1 MGVAEHLKTLCCLG
15 LPPESATIAVSS
27 LLHELL
33 PHGWSRIALLEPDA
47 TIGSCYPENPAAA
60 TIFRERMWRFIDD
73 PLSPASLWKSAFR
86 ANAIGWTLP
95 LQGKDW
101 LDSGW
106 YREIEA
112 PLDSCWI
119 LDAMIGD
126 TGQSFS
132 LAHLMLTR
140 PRGCRPFTL
149 DDIQRIDRLRP
160 WLAHA
165 LRPRSLADALTEDHD
180 HVGMAGAP
188 VLSGQ
193 IILTSDAKVMF
204 QTAGLEHLFRIL
216 GGERANYMQ
225 QVPLRDR
232 LPEPVLKLLHCIR
245 GAANGTSNAPP
256 RMQVSTA
263 HGVVTLEAKW
273 LVPADA
279 TPTDVAKDPKSC
291 LIAVTIELLE
301 HAIAYAAR
309 VLRENGATPAQVKV
323 GIHLALGKTKPE
335 IADELGLQLSSVAD
349 LTKKL
354 YSNLDVH
361 NSAELG
367 AKIWAGQ
374 KQDEKH
380 QSLRHFG

>member
-33 PHGWSRIALLEPDA
+33 PHGWSRIALLETDA

-73 PLSPASLWKSAFR
+73 PLSPASLWMSAFR

-140 PRGCRPFTL
+140 PRGRRPFTL
-149 DDIQRIDRLRP
+149 DDIQRLDRLRP

-165 LRPRSLADALTEDHD
+165 LRPRALADVLTEDHD
-180 HVGMAGAP
+180 YVGMAGAP

-232 LPEPVLKLLHCIR
+232 LPEPILKLLQCIR

-273 LVPADA
+273 LVSADA

-309 VLRENGATPAQVKV
+309 VLRKNGATPAQVKV

>member
-1 MGVAEHLKTLCCLG
+1 
-15 LPPESATIAVSS
+15 
-27 LLHELL
+27 
-33 PHGWSRIALLEPDA
+33 
-47 TIGSCYPENPAAA
+47 
-60 TIFRERMWRFIDD
+60 
-73 PLSPASLWKSAFR
+73 
-86 ANAIGWTLP
+86 
-95 LQGKDW
+95 
-101 LDSGW
+101 
-106 YREIEA
+106 
-112 PLDSCWI
+112 
-119 LDAMIGD
+119 
-126 TGQSFS
+126 
-132 LAHLMLTR
+132 
-140 PRGCRPFTL
+140 
-149 DDIQRIDRLRP
+149 
-160 WLAHA
+160 
-165 LRPRSLADALTEDHD
+165 
-180 HVGMAGAP
+180 MAGAP

-232 LPEPVLKLLHCIR
+232 LPEPILKLLHCIR

>member
-1 MGVAEHLKTLCCLG
+1 
-15 LPPESATIAVSS
+15 
-27 LLHELL
+27 
-33 PHGWSRIALLEPDA
+33 LEPDA

-73 PLSPASLWKSAFR
+73 PLSPASLWMSAFR

-140 PRGCRPFTL
+140 PRGSRPFTL
-149 DDIQRIDRLRP
+149 DDIQRLDRLRP

-165 LRPRSLADALTEDHD
+165 LRPRALAKALTEDHD

-193 IILTSDAKVMF
+193 IIVTSDAKVMF

-232 LPEPVLKLLHCIR
+232 LPEPILKLLHCIR

-380 QSLRHFG
+380 QSLRHIG

>member
-33 PHGWSRIALLEPDA
+33 PHGWSRIALLETDA

-73 PLSPASLWKSAFR
+73 PLSPASLWMSAFR

-140 PRGCRPFTL
+140 PRGSRPFTL
-149 DDIQRIDRLRP
+149 DDIQRLDRLRP

-165 LRPRSLADALTEDHD
+165 LRPRALADVLTEDHD
-180 HVGMAGAP
+180 YVGMAGAP

-232 LPEPVLKLLHCIR
+232 LPEPILKLLQCIR

-273 LVPADA
+273 LVSADA

-309 VLRENGATPAQVKV
+309 VLRKNGATPAQVKV

>member
-73 PLSPASLWKSAFR
+73 PLSPASLWMSAFR

-140 PRGCRPFTL
+140 PRGSRPFTL
-149 DDIQRIDRLRP
+149 DDIQRLDRLRP

-165 LRPRSLADALTEDHD
+165 LRPRALAKALTEDHD

-193 IILTSDAKVMF
+193 IIVTSDAKVMF

-380 QSLRHFG
+380 QSLRHIG